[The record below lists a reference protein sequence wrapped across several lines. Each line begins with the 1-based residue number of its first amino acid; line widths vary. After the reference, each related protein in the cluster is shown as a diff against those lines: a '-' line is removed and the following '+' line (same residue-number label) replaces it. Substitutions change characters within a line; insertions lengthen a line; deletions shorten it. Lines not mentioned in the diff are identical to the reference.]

1 VNDIFIL
8 RSLINLLRNREVVGE
23 IFGDMTNG
31 PHLSGSTSVVVVTMN
46 TGDAATM
53 KTSSTFSSIERQHL

>member
-1 VNDIFIL
+1 VNDIFNI
-8 RSLINLLRNREVVGE
+8 LRNREVVGE

-46 TGDAATM
+46 TGDAGNGNGHHTTEC
-53 KTSSTFSSIERQHL
+53 KVT